1 VCVDSFIIASIN
13 VLYSILIMKLRVHK
27 VSTVLRKQL
36 SVVVS
41 GDCSTE
47 AAEGVGSN

>member
-1 VCVDSFIIASIN
+1 MF
-13 VLYSILIMKLRVHK
+13 LYSILIMKLRVHE

-41 GDCSTE
+41 GDCSTVRQPRVQE
-47 AAEGVGSN
+47 VTSGEDDAYYIR